1 PRVLLPDIPRWFQEI
16 VLRCLEVDPDARHPS
31 AAQLAFDLAHP
42 EQVPLT
48 ERADRARRDGRIDRA
63 RRWFRSLGAET
74 APVEQRP
81 ATTARDAPMVMVAID
96 TRQQDRDLDDALN
109 DLVQRIVQTS
119 PGARLA
125 CVTVM
130 RTAREGMDSN
140 LDESGRNRHV
150 KIGRASCR
158 E

>member
-1 PRVLLPDIPRWFQEI
+1 GIPRWFQEI

-48 ERADRARRDGRIDRA
+48 QRAGRARRDGRLQVA
-63 RRWFRSLGAET
+63 RRWFRALGRDPAT
-74 APVEQRP
+74 AAQRS
-81 ATTARDAPMVMVAID
+81 ATTARDAPLVMVALD
-96 TRQQDRDLDDALN
+96 TRQQDRELDASLN

-130 RTAREGMDSN
+130 RTARVGMDSN
-140 LDESGRNRHV
+140 LDGAGRNR
-150 KIGRASCR
+150 
-158 E
+158 